1 MSEDVHFNLVDEPWI
16 RVRDMR
22 GISRELSLWDLFA
35 CAGEL
40 KCLANDLPTQNIAIL
55 RLLLAILQRSLSPSL
70 DEDDDPAEVWARL
83 WEADTL
89 PVEEIHSY
97 LEKWRHRFDLLDKNE
112 PFMQIAGLVRSND
125 AIKDEDGEPYLKRV
139 IADVPSRRNR
149 RLFSVRMGEGINR
162 LSYAEAA
169 RWLIHVHS
177 FDTGGPKNAAKGDSS
192 DVIKKEGRSYPGGTG
207 WLGRIGCLYFEGST
221 IKETLILNFVPLYRN
236 EIDSLF
242 PENDLPIW
250 ERRQRCVSDG
260 HEPRV
265 LPDGRADLY
274 TWQSRWVNFSHEDG
288 MITNVVLSAGDLLSV
303 EAVELYTVENM
314 TSWKEGT
321 SKSKSS
327 APKLIPVHFDS
338 DKALWRGLNAIFAQ
352 NCSNKNPAC
361 HLSGTAVWLRH
372 LSSNNGGRAISKEYL
387 LNVHAV
393 DFKYNDSQSS
403 SYHSMVD
410 DKLEM
415 SSYLLSPEGAPLVNF
430 ACGCVEKTEEAVKTL
445 GSLAVNL
452 YLASGGDSE
461 SSLGVC
467 EAAKSR
473 AFFEIDRLFRVWFS
487 ALGSQTNAEAA
498 RAGWYAQL
506 RDVLMRLA
514 QELIGEAGPAAVR
527 GSQLKNKKD
536 WMTAGKA
543 EARFYATLDCILSC
557 GSKEEKVKE
566 G

>member
-40 KCLANDLPTQNIAIL
+40 KCLANDLPTQDIAIL

-83 WEADTL
+83 WEAHTL

-97 LEKWRHRFDLLDKNE
+97 LEKWRHRFDLFDPDY
-112 PFMQIAGLVRSND
+112 PFMQVAGMRTS
-125 AIKDEDGEPYLKRV
+125 KDDFSAVTKI
-139 IADVPSRRNR
+139 IADIPDNEP
-149 RLFSVRMGEGINR
+149 LFSLVSGKGCES
-162 LSYAEAA
+162 LSFAEAT
-169 RWLIHVHS
+169 RWLVHVHAY
-177 FDTGGPKNAAKGDSS
+177 DTAGIKSGVVGDPNAKGG
-192 DVIKKEGRSYPGGTG
+192 KSYPIGTG
-207 WLGRIGCLYFEGST
+207 WCGNLGGLLLEGT
-221 IKETLILNFVPLYRN
+221 NLHETLILNFILCGS
-236 EIDSLF
+236 EESELF
-242 PENDLPIW
+242 PDNDLPVW
-250 ERRQRCVSDG
+250 ERDLKEFGGALRC
-260 HEPRV
+260 
-265 LPDGRADLY
+265 PDGRADIF
-274 TWQSRWVNFSHEDG
+274 TWQSRRVLLMQRNSRVVGAILTNGDKLESRNMNHREPMTAWRRSKNQEKKFGLPLVYLPASH
-288 MITNVVLSAGDLLSV
+288 NA
-303 EAVELYTVENM
+303 NR
-314 TSWKEGT
+314 
-321 SKSKSS
+321 
-327 APKLIPVHFDS
+327 
-338 DKALWRGLNAIFAQ
+338 ALWRGLSSVLEPIFQ
-352 NCSNKNPAC
+352 K
-361 HLSGTAVWLRH
+361 GDAVSPGILTWAH
-372 LSSNNGGRAISKEYL
+372 YLSSSNGGNCFPIDARLIAHAIGLEYGT
-387 LNVHAV
+387 
-393 DFKYNDSQSS
+393 QSS
-403 SYHSMVD
+403 VVTNLID

-461 SSLGVC
+461 SSLGVR

-487 ALGSQTNAEAA
+487 ALGSRTNAEAA